1 VNLAAVVDGHP
12 ADRPAL
18 ISRGKVTTYGE
29 LRDQVARIRGG
40 LVERNVRPGDRV
52 ALLAANNWYFVSS
65 FLAVLGIGAVAVPL
79 NPSSP
84 PPEVQR
90 ELEAVG
96 ARLAIVGPT
105 GRSAIA
111 GVDIDGVP
119 TLAGVTTA
127 DGLLASEPA
136 PAVERDADDLAV
148 LLFTSGTAGAPRAA
162 RLTHGNL
169 LSNIDQVLSL
179 APQVEGGEGADGADG
194 ADEGDPEVVLAVLPL
209 FHVFGLNGVLG
220 LALRAGW
227 TVVLVE
233 RFDAHAALEAV
244 VEHGVSVLSGVPTMW
259 SALANLPGVDPAAL
273 SGVRLALSGAAA
285 LDPLVAELV
294 RQRLGI
300 TVAQGYGLTEASPA
314 VTTTLV
320 GDAPPGSIGKPI
332 PGVELR
338 LVGSDGADVLVGDPG
353 ELWVRGPNV
362 FAGYWDDDEATAGAL
377 SPDGWLRTGDV
388 GVVDDDGFLFLVDR
402 VKDVVIVSGFN
413 VYPAEVEEVLS
424 QHPAV
429 AEAAVIGTPHPHT
442 GETVK
447 AFVVPTEGA
456 SIEEEAL
463 VSFVTQRLARYKAPT
478 TISFVDRL
486 PHNIA
491 GKLMRRSLR

>member
-1 VNLAAVVDGHP
+1 VNLAAIVDGHP
-12 ADRPAL
+12 SDRPAL

-65 FLAVLGIGAVAVPL
+65 YLAVLGIGAIAVPL

-119 TLAGVTTA
+119 SLAGVATA
-127 DGLLASEPA
+127 EGLLASEPA
-136 PAVERDADDLAV
+136 PAVDRADDDIAV

-162 RLTHGNL
+162 ELTHGNL
-169 LSNIDQVLSL
+169 LANIDQVLAL
-179 APQVEGGEGADGADG
+179 APGLRGEEGASA
-194 ADEGDPEVVLAVLPL
+194 APEVVLSVLPL
-209 FHVFGLNGVLG
+209 FHVFGLNGLLG

-227 TVVLVE
+227 TIVLME

-259 SALANLPGVDPAAL
+259 SALANLPGVDPGAL
-273 SGVRLALSGAAA
+273 GGVRLAVSGAAA
-285 LDPLVAELV
+285 LDPLVAEMA
-294 RQRLGI
+294 RQRLGV
-300 TVAQGYGLTEASPA
+300 TVSQGYGLTEASPVVA
-314 VTTTLV
+314 TTF
-320 GDAPPGSIGKPI
+320 GGKAPPGSIGVPL
-332 PGVELR
+332 PGVEVR
-338 LVGSDGADVLVGDPG
+338 LVDSDGADVLVGDPG
-353 ELWVRGPNV
+353 EVWVRGPNV
-362 FAGYWDDDEATAGAL
+362 FPGYWQDDEATAAAL
-377 SPDGWLRTGDV
+377 TPEGWLRTGDIA
-388 GVVDDDGFLFLVDR
+388 VVDDDGFLFLVDR

-413 VYPAEVEEVLS
+413 VYPAEVEDVLA

-442 GETVK
+442 GETIK
-447 AFVVPTEGA
+447 AFVVPMEGA
-456 SIEEEAL
+456 SLEEDAL
-463 VSFVTQRLARYKAPT
+463 VSFVTARLARYKAPT
-478 TISFVDRL
+478 TIAFVDRL
-486 PHNIA
+486 PHNVA
-491 GKLMRRSLR
+491 GKLLRRSLR